1 MTHLDSIFG
10 EGNSNPLQ
18 CSCLENPRDGEAWWA
33 TVYGVAQSWT
43 RLKRLSS
50 STSRTYSGP
59 VLASSPRM
67 LARKL
72 PRRMS
77 RAAESQSVLM
87 FLALKNGIYGKKD
100 AYKSFMPSRCVRT
113 KKK

>member
-1 MTHLDSIFG
+1 MGCRLWGHTELD
-10 EGNSNPLQ
+10 
-18 CSCLENPRDGEAWWA
+18 
-33 TVYGVAQSWT
+33 T
-43 RLKRLSS
+43 LKRLSS
-50 STSRTYSGP
+50 SSSRTYSGP

-67 LARKL
+67 PARKL

-100 AYKSFMPSRCVRT
+100 AYKSVYAKPMCKNKQEVSVEMEDLGSAVCNV
-113 KKK
+113 